1 MTGSQVID
9 MLQAWAIEAAT
20 KRSDRP
26 WCLFGLEEPFNHEAV
41 AALFDRSALFA
52 QYEKRYN
59 ETDPIKKKPHS
70 FLQVEC
76 HLIYG
81 THKAFVARHKT
92 RLQAYRD
99 DSSQKAFHVRRTV
112 EKAYSRFN
120 ALQEKAEGE
129 AVGDE

>member
-1 MTGSQVID
+1 MTGDELID
-9 MLQAWAIEAAT
+9 KLQTWAVEAAT

-26 WCLFGLEEPFNHEAV
+26 WCLFGLDTPFNREAV
-41 AALFDRSALFA
+41 SDLFDTSKLS
-52 QYEKRYN
+52 EKYVERYN
-59 ETDPIKKKPHS
+59 ENDPIKKKPHS
-70 FLQVEC
+70 FLQVEA

-112 EKAYSRFN
+112 AKAYARLN
-120 ALQEKAEGE
+120 ALQEKAKAE
-129 AVGDE
+129 AVGEE

>member
-1 MTGSQVID
+1 MTGNDVISK
-9 MLQAWAIEAAT
+9 LQSWSVEAAT
-20 KRSDRP
+20 KRSNRP
-26 WCLFGLEEPFNHEAV
+26 WCLFGLDKPFNQENV
-41 AALFDRSALFA
+41 AALFNRSELFGKYA
-52 QYEKRYN
+52 ERYN

-99 DSSQKAFHVRRTV
+99 DSAQKAFHVRRTV
-112 EKAYSRFN
+112 EKAYARFN

>member
-1 MTGSQVID
+1 MTGNEVINQ
-9 MLQAWAIEAAT
+9 LQEWSSEVAT
-20 KRSDRP
+20 KRSNRP
-26 WCLFGLEEPFNHEAV
+26 WCLFGLTEPFSREAV
-41 AALFDRSALFA
+41 DALFDRSELFT

-59 ETDPIKKKPHS
+59 ENDPIKKRPHS

-112 EKAYSRFN
+112 DKAYSRLN

-129 AVGDE
+129 AVGDI